1 MMNFKLIAWGLI
13 FLTIGFSG
21 LNMVDAQEN
30 EDKKLAGFFDKML
43 EDEFRLRPMV
53 ATQLGD
59 HRFDDKLE
67 NPSPE
72 NQQAW
77 RQFYKSSLEKLRA
90 QINVKFLSPIGV
102 VDFKVLESHLER
114 TVWTMENS
122 KTYEND
128 PRAYNELISD
138 SLYLPL
144 SQSTIPEGKVID
156 ALVSRVALVPKVL
169 ESAKISLKNPP
180 KIILNTAIKQNSGSI
195 RFYKSGVGDFVKDAA
210 SKAKLLEATNK
221 IVPALE
227 DYQDFLQGLAKK
239 SGEIDWRIGREKFNE
254 KLVHELQ
261 TGLGADELLRLAEL
275 EMVTITQEMYVIA
288 RQLWS
293 GLYPDKPLPVPD
305 FKGKN
310 ETIVKVL
317 EKLGER
323 RGNPKDLLRDTRSTV
338 KKIQSFITSKN
349 ILALP
354 QPDRCQIL
362 EMPEFQ
368 RGNSVAYLNQA
379 PPLDTNAASV
389 YAISPPP
396 ADWDE
401 STVSSF
407 MKEYNSYM
415 LQILTIHEAYPGH
428 YVQLEYSNK
437 HPSKIRRVLS
447 SGVFAEGWAVYT
459 EKMML
464 DEGYGD
470 QDLGLRIHQLKWYLR
485 AVANAV
491 LDHQMHCNKMTDDEA
506 LDLLV
511 NRAFQTKGEALGKII
526 RSKQSSCQL
535 STYFA
540 GAVFFNKL
548 RSDVQNA
555 KGEAFSLK
563 AYHEA
568 VLSHGTLP
576 LNLLR
581 DLVWSDLG
589 LKK

>member
-1 MMNFKLIAWGLI
+1 MKLKLMAC
-13 FLTIGFSG
+13 GFYFFSIVLG
-21 LNMVDAQEN
+21 GYAMLNVQQD
-30 EDKKLAGFFDKML
+30 EDKKLAKFFDAML
-43 EDEFRLRPMV
+43 EDEFKLRPMI

-59 HRFDDKLE
+59 HRFDDRLE

-72 NQQAW
+72 NRELW
-77 RQFYKSSLEKLRA
+77 KQFYKSSLENLRS
-90 QINVKFLSPIGV
+90 QIKQEFLSASGK
-102 VDFKVLESHLER
+102 VDFKVLESNLER
-114 TVWTMENS
+114 TLWLQEFN

-128 PRAYNELISD
+128 PRAYNELIAD

-144 SQSTIPEGKVID
+144 SQSTIPEEKVVE
-156 ALVSRVALVPKVL
+156 ALILRVALVPKVL
-169 ESAKISLKNPP
+169 KSAIESIKNPP
-180 KIILNTAIKQNSGSI
+180 KVILNTAIKQNLGSI
-195 RFYKSGVGDFVKDAA
+195 RFYKKGIGEFVKSPELKTRLLDAT
-210 SKAKLLEATNK
+210 SK
-221 IVPALE
+221 IVLNLE
-227 DYQDFLQGLAKK
+227 SYQDFLEELAKK
-239 SGEIDWRIGREKFNE
+239 SVESDWRIGKEQFKL

-261 TGLGADELLRLAEL
+261 TGVDADNLLRLAEL
-275 EMVTITQEMYVIA
+275 EMVAVTNEMYVIA

-293 GLYPDKPLPVPD
+293 GMFPGKVLPVPD
-305 FKGKN
+305 SIGKN

-317 EKLGER
+317 EKLSEK
-323 RGNPKDLLRDTRSTV
+323 RGNPQDLLKDTRSTV
-338 KKIQSFITSKN
+338 KKIQSFITANN
-349 ILALP
+349 ILTLL

-379 PPLDTNAASV
+379 PPLDTSAFSV

-396 ADWDE
+396 SDWDAN
-401 STVSSF
+401 TVLSF

-470 QDLGLRIHQLKWYLR
+470 QDPGLRIHQLKWYLR

-491 LDHQMHCNKMTDDEA
+491 LDHQMHCNNMSDEQA

-511 NRAFQTKGEALGKII
+511 NRSFQTKGEALGKII

-548 RSDVQNA
+548 RADAQNA
-555 KGEAFSLK
+555 KGDSFSLK
-563 AYHEA
+563 KYHEA

-576 LNLLR
+576 LKLLR
-581 DLVWSDLG
+581 DLVWLDLS
-589 LKK
+589 LKND